1 MIQIDLTGKRVLVT
15 GANSG
20 IGAAVAREFAAAGA
34 KVAINYVTHPEAADA
49 VVQGIKAAGAE
60 ALAIQADISDKA
72 QVEAMF
78 AQLDAAWG
86 GLDVLV
92 NNAGIDGAS
101 AVGWEADP
109 DKWRQ
114 VIDINLIG
122 AFNCAQ
128 AALGRMVKQK
138 SGVLLN
144 MTSVHEVIAW
154 SGFSA
159 YTASKAG
166 LSMLTKTLAQEA
178 GPFGVRVLSV
188 APGAMKTP
196 INANVWNDPHGLAD
210 LLTKIPL
217 GRMGL
222 PEDVANLAVFL
233 ASDLASYMTGS
244 TVYVDGGM
252 TDYPSFMHGG

>member
-1 MIQIDLTGKRVLVT
+1 MQIELTGKRVLVT

-20 IGAAVAREFAAAGA
+20 IGAALAREFASSGA
-34 KVAINYVTHPEAADA
+34 RVAVNYVTHPEAADA
-49 VVQGIKAAGAE
+49 VMAELQAAGAE
-60 ALAIQADISDKA
+60 AVALQADVSNKE

-78 AQLDAAWG
+78 ARLDTLWG
-86 GLDVLV
+86 GIDVLV

-101 AVGWEADP
+101 VPGWQADP
-109 DKWRQ
+109 QKWRS
-114 VIDINLIG
+114 VIEINLMG
-122 AFNCAQ
+122 AFFCAQ
-128 AALGRMVKQK
+128 AALARMVAQK
-138 SGVLLN
+138 SGVVLN
-144 MTSVHEVIAW
+144 MTSVHEIVAW

-196 INANVWNDPHGLAD
+196 INASVWNDPQGLAD

-222 PEDVANLAVFL
+222 PEDVAHLAVFL
-233 ASDLASYMTGS
+233 ASDMASYMTGS
-244 TVYVDGGM
+244 TVFIDGGM

>member
-1 MIQIDLTGKRVLVT
+1 MQIELTGKRVLVT

-20 IGAAVAREFAAAGA
+20 IGAAVAREFASAGA
-34 KVAINYVTHPEAADA
+34 RVVVNYVTHPEAADA
-49 VVQGIKAAGAE
+49 VVAELQAAGAE
-60 ALAIQADISDKA
+60 AVALQADVSNKE

-78 AQLDAAWG
+78 ARLDTLWG
-86 GLDVLV
+86 GIDVLV

-101 AVGWEADP
+101 VPGWQADP
-109 DKWRQ
+109 QKWRS
-114 VIDINLIG
+114 VIEINLMG
-122 AFNCAQ
+122 AFFCAQ
-128 AALGRMVKQK
+128 AALARMVAQK
-138 SGVLLN
+138 SGVVLN
-144 MTSVHEVIAW
+144 MTSVHEIVAW

-196 INANVWNDPHGLAD
+196 INASVWNDPQGLAD

-222 PEDVANLAVFL
+222 PEDVAYLTVFL
-233 ASDLASYMTGS
+233 ASDMASYMTGS
-244 TVYVDGGM
+244 TVFIDGGM

>member
-1 MIQIDLTGKRVLVT
+1 MQIELTGKRVLVT

-20 IGAAVAREFAAAGA
+20 IGAAVAREFASAGA
-34 KVAINYVTHPEAADA
+34 RVAVNYVTHPEAADA
-49 VVQGIKAAGAE
+49 VVAELQAAGAE
-60 ALAIQADISDKA
+60 AVALQADVSNKE

-78 AQLDAAWG
+78 ARLDTLWG
-86 GLDVLV
+86 GIDVLV

-101 AVGWEADP
+101 VPGWQADP
-109 DKWRQ
+109 QKWRS
-114 VIDINLIG
+114 VIEINLMG
-122 AFNCAQ
+122 AFFCAQ
-128 AALGRMVKQK
+128 AALARMVAQK
-138 SGVLLN
+138 SGVVLN
-144 MTSVHEVIAW
+144 MTSVHEIVAW

-196 INANVWNDPHGLAD
+196 INASVWNDPQGLAD

-222 PEDVANLAVFL
+222 PEDVAHLAVFL
-233 ASDLASYMTGS
+233 ASDMASYMTGS
-244 TVYVDGGM
+244 TVFIDGGM

>member
-1 MIQIDLTGKRVLVT
+1 MQIELTGKRVLVT

-20 IGAAVAREFAAAGA
+20 IGAAVAREFASSGA
-34 KVAINYVTHPEAADA
+34 RVAINYVTHPEAADA
-49 VVQGIKAAGAE
+49 VVAELQAAGAE
-60 ALAIQADISDKA
+60 AVALQADVSDKG

-78 AQLDAAWG
+78 ARLDTLWG
-86 GLDVLV
+86 GIDVLV
-92 NNAGIDGAS
+92 NNAGIDGSS
-101 AVGWEADP
+101 APGWQADP
-109 DKWRQ
+109 QKWRS
-114 VIDINLIG
+114 VIDINLMG
-122 AFNCAQ
+122 AFFCAQ
-128 AALGRMVKQK
+128 AALARMVAQK
-138 SGVLLN
+138 SGVVLN
-144 MTSVHEVIAW
+144 MTSVHEIVAW

-196 INANVWNDPHGLAD
+196 INASVWNDPQGLAD

-222 PEDVANLAVFL
+222 PEDVAHLAVFL

-244 TVYVDGGM
+244 TVFVDGGM

>member
-1 MIQIDLTGKRVLVT
+1 MQIELTGRRVLVT

-20 IGAAVAREFAAAGA
+20 IGAAVAKEFAAAGA

-49 VVQGIKAAGAE
+49 VVQELRAAGAE
-60 ALAIQADISDKA
+60 AMALQADVSDKA

-109 DKWRQ
+109 VKWRQ

-128 AALGRMVKQK
+128 AALARMVKQK

-196 INANVWNDPHGLAD
+196 INESVWNDPHGLAD

-222 PEDVANLAVFL
+222 PEDVAHLAVFL
-233 ASDLASYMTGS
+233 ASDFASYMTGS

>member
-1 MIQIDLTGKRVLVT
+1 MQIELNGKRVLVT

-20 IGAAVAREFAAAGA
+20 IGEGVARGFAAAGA
-34 KVAINYVTHPEAADA
+34 RVAVNYVSHPDAAQAIVDTL
-49 VVQGIKAAGAE
+49 KAEGHDVM
-60 ALAIQADISDKA
+60 AIHADVTDTA
-72 QVEAMF
+72 QVTAMF
-78 AQLDAAWG
+78 AALDAAWG

-101 AVGWEADP
+101 ARGWEADP
-109 DKWRQ
+109 QKWRT
-114 VIDINLIG
+114 VIDVNLIG

-128 AALGRMVKQK
+128 AALARMVTQT
-138 SGVLLN
+138 SGVILN

-154 SGFSA
+154 SGYSA
-159 YTASKAG
+159 YTASKAA

-178 GPFGVRVLSV
+178 GPHGVRVLSI

-196 INANVWNDPHGLAD
+196 INQSVWSDPAGLAD

-217 GRMGL
+217 GRMGSV
-222 PEDVANLAVFL
+222 EDIANLAVFL

-244 TVYVDGGM
+244 TVFIDGGM
-252 TDYPSFMHGG
+252 TDYPDFAHGG

>member
-1 MIQIDLTGKRVLVT
+1 MQIELTGRRVLVT

-49 VVQGIKAAGAE
+49 VVQDLKAAGAE
-60 ALAIQADISDKA
+60 AMALQADVSDKG

-86 GLDVLV
+86 GIDVLV
-92 NNAGIDGAS
+92 NNAGIDGTS
-101 AVGWEADP
+101 ALGWEADP
-109 DKWRQ
+109 AKWRQ

-128 AALGRMVKQK
+128 AALARMVKQK

-196 INANVWNDPHGLAD
+196 INASVWNDPHGLAD

-222 PEDVANLAVFL
+222 PEDVAHLAVFL
-233 ASDLASYMTGS
+233 ASDFASYMTGS

>member
-1 MIQIDLTGKRVLVT
+1 MQIELTGRRVLVT

-20 IGAAVAREFAAAGA
+20 IGAAVAREFASAGA
-34 KVAINYVTHPEAADA
+34 RVAVNYVSRPEDADA
-49 VVQGIKAAGAE
+49 VVADLKAAGVE
-60 ALAIQADISDKA
+60 AVALKADVSDKG

-78 AQLDAAWG
+78 TQLDSLWG
-86 GLDVLV
+86 GIDVLV
-92 NNAGIDGAS
+92 NNAGIDGA
-101 AVGWEADP
+101 AAPGWQADP
-109 DKWRQ
+109 QKWRS
-114 VIDINLIG
+114 VIEVNLIG
-122 AFNCAQ
+122 AFSCAQ
-128 AALGRMVKQK
+128 AALARMVAQK
-138 SGVLLN
+138 SGVILN
-144 MTSVHEVIAW
+144 MTSVHEIIAW

-178 GPFGVRVLSV
+178 GPYGVRVLSV

-196 INANVWNDPHGLAD
+196 INASVWNDPQGLAD

-222 PEDVANLAVFL
+222 PEDVAHLAVFL
-233 ASDLASYMTGS
+233 ASDMASYMTGS

>member
-1 MIQIDLTGKRVLVT
+1 MQIELKGKRVLVT

-20 IGAAVAREFAAAGA
+20 IGAAVAREFASAGA
-34 KVAINYVTHPEAADA
+34 RVAVNYVTHPEAADA
-49 VVQGIKAAGAE
+49 VVAELQAAGAE
-60 ALAIQADISDKA
+60 AVALQADVSNKE

-78 AQLDAAWG
+78 ARLDTLWG
-86 GLDVLV
+86 GIDVLV
-92 NNAGIDGAS
+92 NNAGIDGPPMP
-101 AVGWEADP
+101 GWQADP
-109 DKWRQ
+109 QKWRS
-114 VIDINLIG
+114 VIEINLMG
-122 AFNCAQ
+122 AFFCAQ
-128 AALGRMVKQK
+128 AALSRMVAQK
-138 SGVLLN
+138 SGVVLN
-144 MTSVHEVIAW
+144 MTSVHEIVAW

-196 INANVWNDPHGLAD
+196 INASVWNDPQGLAD

-222 PEDVANLAVFL
+222 PEDVAHLAVFL
-233 ASDLASYMTGS
+233 ASDMASYMTGS
-244 TVYVDGGM
+244 TVFVDGGM

>member
-1 MIQIDLTGKRVLVT
+1 MQIELTGKRVLVT

-20 IGAAVAREFAAAGA
+20 IGAAVAREFASAGA
-34 KVAINYVTHPEAADA
+34 RVVVNYVTHPEAADA
-49 VVQGIKAAGAE
+49 VVAELQAAGAE
-60 ALAIQADISDKA
+60 AVALQADVSNKE

-78 AQLDAAWG
+78 ARLDTLWG
-86 GLDVLV
+86 GIDVLV

-101 AVGWEADP
+101 VPGWQADP
-109 DKWRQ
+109 QKWRS
-114 VIDINLIG
+114 VIEINLMG
-122 AFNCAQ
+122 AFFCAQ
-128 AALGRMVKQK
+128 AALARMVAQK
-138 SGVLLN
+138 SGVVLN
-144 MTSVHEVIAW
+144 MTSVHEIVAW

-196 INANVWNDPHGLAD
+196 INASVWNDPQGLAD

-222 PEDVANLAVFL
+222 PEDVAHLAVFL
-233 ASDLASYMTGS
+233 ASDMASYMTGS
-244 TVYVDGGM
+244 TVFIDGGM

>member
-1 MIQIDLTGKRVLVT
+1 MQIELTGRRVLVT

-34 KVAINYVTHPEAADA
+34 RVAINYVTHPEAADA
-49 VVQGIKAAGAE
+49 VVQELRAAGAE
-60 ALAIQADISDKA
+60 AMALQADVSDKA
-72 QVEAMF
+72 QVEEMF
-78 AQLDAAWG
+78 EQLDAAWG
-86 GLDVLV
+86 GIDVLV
-92 NNAGIDGAS
+92 NNAGIDGTS
-101 AVGWEADP
+101 APGWEADP
-109 DKWRQ
+109 AKWRQ

-128 AALGRMVKQK
+128 AALARMVKQK

-196 INANVWNDPHGLAD
+196 INASVWNDPHGLAD

-222 PEDVANLAVFL
+222 PEDVAHLAVFL
-233 ASDLASYMTGS
+233 ASDFASYMTGS